1 MKKSIESLIAYRCHI
16 LASAVFRLPRGKG
29 GKKPCNFRTNF
40 DTSRSYEITF
50 WAKNDTNKT
59 QTDIYK
65 KAISDFEALYPNIKV
80 DLRLYTDYG
89 KIYNDVI
96 TNIATDTTPNVCI
109 TYPDHIA
116 TYLSG
121 EGTVVPLDTLFSNE
135 KYGFGGSELAYD
147 GPGESDMIDK
157 YLEECTFSGHTYAVP
172 FMRSTEAC
180 YVNKTYVEKLGY
192 TLPDTLTWDFIWE
205 VSEAAMKQ
213 NADGTYAI
221 NGQDVLIPFIYKS
234 TDNMM
239 IQMLKQK
246 NADYSSD
253 DGTVG
258 LFNDT
263 TAELLLEIATHVKSG
278 AFSTSRFPAIRPTF

>member
-1 MKKSIESLIAYRCHI
+1 
-16 LASAVFRLPRGKG
+16 
-29 GKKPCNFRTNF
+29 
-40 DTSRSYEITF
+40 
-50 WAKNDTNKT
+50 
-59 QTDIYK
+59 
-65 KAISDFEALYPNIKV
+65 
-80 DLRLYTDYG
+80 
-89 KIYNDVI
+89 
-96 TNIATDTTPNVCI
+96 
-109 TYPDHIA
+109 
-116 TYLSG
+116 
-121 EGTVVPLDTLFSNE
+121 
-135 KYGFGGSELAYD
+135 
-147 GPGESDMIDK
+147 
-157 YLEECTFSGHTYAVP
+157 
-172 FMRSTEAC
+172 MRSTEAC

-258 LFNDT
+258 LFNDC
-263 TAELLLEIATHVKSG
+263 LLYTSLRSDCGRRNTHL
-278 AFSTSRFPAIRPTF
+278 RHDC

>member
-1 MKKSIESLIAYRCHI
+1 
-16 LASAVFRLPRGKG
+16 
-29 GKKPCNFRTNF
+29 
-40 DTSRSYEITF
+40 
-50 WAKNDTNKT
+50 
-59 QTDIYK
+59 
-65 KAISDFEALYPNIKV
+65 
-80 DLRLYTDYG
+80 
-89 KIYNDVI
+89 
-96 TNIATDTTPNVCI
+96 
-109 TYPDHIA
+109 
-116 TYLSG
+116 
-121 EGTVVPLDTLFSNE
+121 
-135 KYGFGGSELAYD
+135 
-147 GPGESDMIDK
+147 MIDK
-157 YLEECTFSGHTYAVP
+157 YLEECTFSDHTYAVP

-246 NADYSSD
+246 DADYSSD

-263 TAELLLEIATHVKSG
+263 TAELLLEIAAHVKSG
-278 AFSTSRFPAIRPTF
+278 AFSTFKISGYPANF